1 MRIGLLTFLDV
12 ANFGANLQASST
24 YYYLK
29 NMGHE
34 VIAIRYESY
43 KTVAEKILS
52 RLKRKLLG
60 QPLSVQG
67 QAHHEYVMTM
77 LENQTKALHTN
88 RQVAAAIREYK
99 LDGVIIG
106 SDAVA
111 QHWPICSTWQFK
123 MKRPFWIEPLQAER
137 RFPNPFWG
145 IGFADKV
152 PTAMMSVSSQ
162 NSKYYSF
169 RKFTLRRMAKQL
181 HLMKY
186 ISVRDAW
193 TKEMMLHADSS
204 LDITVTPD
212 PVFALNQ
219 NLKQYIPSEE
229 QIRSK
234 YSLPAHYVLI
244 GMRSQ
249 VYTCD
254 ELSQL
259 NELFKKEGKECVAF
273 NIDGVYNYTHP
284 FNYTIPLPLSPL
296 DWFALI
302 KYASAYIGS
311 NMHPIVSSLTNAVPC
326 VSLDN
331 WGIVDFWG
339 RRKEGKS
346 SKVYDVLSQYG
357 LSDYWIPIKQ
367 GRCEATIDKLVA
379 LIDSFPVVEVR
390 RTSEKRLY
398 KYNNMMDEILQSI
411 QEVNHIC

>member
-1 MRIGLLTFLDV
+1 M
-12 ANFGANLQASST
+12 
-24 YYYLK
+24 
-29 NMGHE
+29 
-34 VIAIRYESY
+34 
-43 KTVAEKILS
+43 
-52 RLKRKLLG
+52 
-60 QPLSVQG
+60 
-67 QAHHEYVMTM
+67 
-77 LENQTKALHTN
+77 
-88 RQVAAAIREYK
+88 
-99 LDGVIIG
+99 IIG

-111 QHWPICSTWQFK
+111 QHWPICSTWQFT

-145 IGFADKV
+145 VGFAYKV

-181 HLMKY
+181 RLMKY

-193 TKEMMLHADSS
+193 TKDMMLHADSS
-204 LDITVTPD
+204 LDITITPD

-234 YSLPAHYVLI
+234 YSLPTHYVLI
-244 GMRSQ
+244 GLRSQ

-367 GRCEATIDKLVA
+367 GRCEATPKCLVE
-379 LIDSFPVVEVR
+379 LIHGFPKERVHEISEHRLNVYNEMMSDIIESF
-390 RTSEKRLY
+390 TK
-398 KYNNMMDEILQSI
+398 
-411 QEVNHIC
+411 